1 MVRVRVR
8 PVLVACRGCE
18 RDGAARAAALEL
30 DRRGLGEAEVAGACA
45 DKARSRYP
53 VLVIEGCEQAC
64 GERWL
69 AGEGVA
75 PVASFM
81 LHGEADLASQVER
94 IAAALRAS
102 DSR

>member
-18 RDGAARAAALEL
+18 RDGAARAVALEL

-45 DKARSRYP
+45 DKVRSRYP
-53 VLVIEGCEQAC
+53 VLVIEGCQEAC
-64 GERWL
+64 GRRWL

-75 PVASFM
+75 PVASFV
-81 LHGEADLASQVER
+81 LQGEADLASEVER
-94 IAAALRAS
+94 VAAALRAS
-102 DSR
+102 